1 MPSPIR
7 SRYAER
13 RIDQICITCW
23 LVLFNYY
30 YGPRTDPI
38 PFMPLVRLAPC
49 KDWPVFIIAPCH
61 SGDLLA
67 FQIGFAQTRRQCPPA
82 SMPNGPGQKLLEDSQ
97 HVSAAAT
104 LPIMVIPTSTT
115 SLHSRAGGGAVRSIS
130 TGHPGQ
136 LSLQAPVPPARQSL
150 EFSWLALH
158 ARSEGLCKG
167 LADAVEASHS
177 GASRLPSGALRT
189 RDTSTTTWE
198 GSTW

>member
-30 YGPRTDPI
+30 YGPRTDTI

-49 KDWPVFIIAPCH
+49 KDWPVFTIAHVIGAIFWRFRSASRKPGG
-61 SGDLLA
+61 SARRPQRLTGLA
-67 FQIGFAQTRRQCPPA
+67 KTFLKITSTYAPPQLCQ
-82 SMPNGPGQKLLEDSQ
+82 SWSSQ
-97 HVSAAAT
+97 HRQRPCTRVPVEERSAASA
-104 LPIMVIPTSTT
+104 PDI
-115 SLHSRAGGGAVRSIS
+115 R
-130 TGHPGQ
+130 GQ
-136 LSLQAPVPPARQSL
+136 LSLQAPVPSARQPL
-150 EFSWLALH
+150 QFSWLALH